1 MPKDDKLGGRK
12 VNQRNVEKLLDVLVV
27 PPGKTIKL
35 KKDYDPGF
43 TGDFMKKKEAKERLA
58 EGVQLLAEYQN
69 KLYAQDNYAV
79 LIVLQAMDAAGKD
92 GTIRHVMSGLNPQ
105 GTQVYSFKAPSAEEL
120 DQTYL
125 WRNFKALPERG
136 RIGIFNRSYY
146 EEVLVARVHPAILD
160 NQKLPA
166 DLKDKKIWKRRY
178 EEINNFEKYLVSNG
192 TIVLK
197 FFLNVSKEE
206 QRRRF
211 LERIEMPEKNWKFSS
226 ADLKERGFWDD
237 YQAAY
242 EDVFNNTSTEWAPWY
257 VVPADNKWFT
267 RLAVGTVIYSTLR
280 GLKLAYPTVDEAK
293 QQDLLKAKAELEA
306 DGGPIELKAD
316 KKKDKKKKKKDKKK
330 NEEEGEP
337 AAEQA

>member
-1 MPKDDKLGGRK
+1 M
-12 VNQRNVEKLLDVLVV
+12 DVMVV

-58 EGVQLLAEYQN
+58 EGVKLLAEYQD
-69 KLYAQDNYAV
+69 KLYAQDNYAL

-146 EEVLVARVHPAILD
+146 EEVLIARVHPTILD
-160 NQKLPA
+160 GQKLPA

-178 EEINNFEKYLVSNG
+178 EEINNFEKYLVNNG

-211 LERIEMPEKNWKFSS
+211 LARVDLPEKNWKFSS
-226 ADLKERGFWDD
+226 SDLKERAFWDD

-242 EDVFNNTSTEWAPWY
+242 EDVFNNTSMEWAPWY

-267 RLAVGTVIYSTLR
+267 RLAVASVIYSTLR
-280 GLKLAYPTVDEAK
+280 GLKLAYPTVDDAK
-293 QQDLLKAKAELEA
+293 KQDLLKAKAELEA
-306 DGGPIELKAD
+306 DGGPIEIEAD
-316 KKKDKKKKKKDKKK
+316 KKNDKKKKQK
-330 NEEEGEP
+330 EQEGE
-337 AAEQA
+337 QA

>member
-1 MPKDDKLGGRK
+1 MAKGNKLDERDIS
-12 VNQRNVEKLLDVLVV
+12 QRNYEKVMDLMMV

-43 TGDFMKKKEAKERLA
+43 TGDFVKKKDAKKLLA
-58 EGVQLLAEYQN
+58 AGVELLAEYQN
-69 KLYAQDNYAV
+69 KLYAQDNYAL
-79 LIVLQAMDAAGKD
+79 LIILQAMDAAGKD

-120 DQTYL
+120 DHTYL

-160 NQKLPA
+160 GQKLPA
-166 DLKDKKIWKRRY
+166 DFKDKKIWKRRF
-178 EEINNFEKYLVSNG
+178 EEINYFEKYLVNNG

-211 LERIEMPEKNWKFSS
+211 LERIELPEKNWKFSS

-267 RLAVGTVIYSTLR
+267 RLAVGSVIYATLR
-280 GLKLAYPTVDEAK
+280 GLNLAYPEVDDAK
-293 QQDLLKAKAELEA
+293 KQDLLKAKAELEA
-306 DGGPIELKAD
+306 DGGPIEIEAGKKD
-316 KKKDKKKKKKDKKK
+316 KHKKKDKK
-330 NEEEGEP
+330 
-337 AAEQA
+337 

>member
-1 MPKDDKLGGRK
+1 MAKDDKLGDRK
-12 VNQRNVEKLLDVLVV
+12 INQHNIEKLLDVLMV

-58 EGVQLLAEYQN
+58 EGVKLLAEYQD

-79 LIVLQAMDAAGKD
+79 LIILQAMDAAGKD

-105 GTQVYSFKAPSAEEL
+105 GTQVYSFKAPSPEEL
-120 DQTYL
+120 DHTYL

-146 EEVLVARVHPAILD
+146 EEVLVARVHPTILES
-160 NQKLPA
+160 QKLPA
-166 DLKDKKIWKRRY
+166 ELKDKKVWKRRF
-178 EEINNFEKYLVSNG
+178 EEINNFEKYLVNNG

-197 FFLNVSKEE
+197 FFLNLSKEE

-211 LERIEMPEKNWKFSS
+211 LARIELPEKNWKFSS

-267 RLAVGTVIYSTLR
+267 RLAVGSVIYSTLR
-280 GLKLAYPTVDEAK
+280 GLNLAYPEVDEAK
-293 QQDLLKAKAELEA
+293 KQDLLKAKTELEA
-306 DGGPIELKAD
+306 DGGPIEIKED
-316 KKKDKKKKKKDKKK
+316 KPKDKKKKKDKQ
-330 NEEEGEP
+330 
-337 AAEQA
+337 AEA